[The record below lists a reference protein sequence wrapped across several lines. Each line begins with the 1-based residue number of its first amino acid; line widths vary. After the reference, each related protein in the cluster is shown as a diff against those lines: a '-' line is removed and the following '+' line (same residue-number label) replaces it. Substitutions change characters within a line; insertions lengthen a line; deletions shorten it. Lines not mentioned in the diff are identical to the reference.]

1 MKVKE
6 KFLKY
11 SWKGWEDDHHTI
23 NLSELYTSWCFRQ
36 SGLEC
41 LPMKRGFMDAET
53 LLEKGRTRYD
63 VPLTEEQIKFLKSYI
78 EIFYQV
84 QKM

>member
-1 MKVKE
+1 
-6 KFLKY
+6 
-11 SWKGWEDDHHTI
+11 
-23 NLSELYTSWCFRQ
+23 
-36 SGLEC
+36 
-41 LPMKRGFMDAET
+41 MKRGFMDAET

-63 VPLTEEQIKFLKSYI
+63 VPLTEEQIRFLKSYI

>member
-23 NLSELYTSWCFRQ
+23 NLSNLYMSWCFRNTD
-36 SGLEC
+36 LEC

-53 LLEKGRTRYD
+53 LLEKGQTRFGRK
-63 VPLTEEQIKFLKSYI
+63 LTEKQIKFLKSYI
-78 EIFYQV
+78 ELFYQV
-84 QKM
+84 QEM